1 MFSDSF
7 FVPAKSFS
15 DRSMYR
21 FWGTKTDLGT
31 TKAELGGSKCVFVS
45 IRLIFVGWLAGAG
58 LGGRD
63 GHAKPRGISN
73 TDAARFYMV

>member
-1 MFSDSF
+1 
-7 FVPAKSFS
+7 
-15 DRSMYR
+15 MYR

-45 IRLIFVGWLAGAG
+45 IRLIFVGWLAGEG

-73 TDAARFYMV
+73 TDAARLRTV